1 MSYIDVA
8 QYKDEVH
15 VWERGIDGN
24 LTKSTHSVG
33 EFTYC
38 FIPDNKGNGGF
49 KDIYGTPYRKVSFA
63 NQFEMRDFVT
73 TRPSD
78 DVCES
83 DISPSYKAIQ
93 ELYHDTD
100 ASSPMNIGLFDIEV
114 DFDLKDGKGYPRPEN
129 PYGEINSIQI
139 YDKTNHRYI
148 MFIPD
153 HLKNV
158 INLTDTVENIP
169 VKIFW
174 TMTER
179 DMLSKFASLDFID
192 LYSGWFS
199 DGFDLP
205 YLIKRAEKLF
215 GEKQAKTMF
224 CRDGFKFHSR
234 KFLDGY
240 GNESEK
246 YTLVGRQHVDFMEL
260 YKKFNPGQ
268 KPSFSLD
275 AICEFEEVGK
285 KIQYEDEG
293 DLGTL
298 YRENPQKFYEYALHD
313 VRLLKDLDRKL
324 GIMDLAIMLARM
336 SLVKVAD
343 VTGAVKPIE
352 QNLIKYCRNNGNI
365 VLPNK
370 RENEATKIPGA
381 IVYDTVPGVNSWTI
395 SVDLTALY
403 PSTMMML
410 GLSNETATLQCADR
424 GNDYWNIAARSEKQ
438 IELIDRRSGSVET
451 MTAREVSD
459 FIRENGFVIS
469 GNGTIFDGTSGL
481 LAKFVSDI
489 VTKRKFHQ
497 KISKTSDEP
506 EEARINDLIQ
516 KVLKIN
522 ANSVF
527 GCTCEKSFRLFDPDI
542 ASSITLTAQ
551 AISKH
556 QAVAAN
562 EIIEKFEKEIVDAV

>member
-1 MSYIDVA
+1 MSYIDIA
-8 QYKDEVH
+8 QYRDEVH
-15 VWERGIDGN
+15 VWGRDIEGN
-24 LTKSTHSVG
+24 LTKETHDVS

-38 FIPDNKGNGGF
+38 FIPDNKGNGGY
-49 KDIYGTPYRKVSFA
+49 KNIYGTPYRKVSFK
-63 NQFEMRDFVT
+63 NQFEMREFVLS
-73 TRPSD
+73 RPND
-78 DVCES
+78 DICES
-83 DISPSYKAIQ
+83 DISPAYKAIH

-100 ASSPMNIGLFDIEV
+100 ASAPMNVGLFDIEV

-139 YDKTNHRYI
+139 YDKKNNRYI
-148 MFIPD
+148 MLIPD
-153 HLKNV
+153 HLKNL
-158 INLTDTVENIP
+158 IDLKDEYDGLP
-169 VKIFW
+169 VKIYW
-174 TMTER
+174 TMNER
-179 DMLSKFASLDFID
+179 EMLNTFASLEHID

-205 YLIKRAEKLF
+205 YIIKRAEKLF
-215 GEKQAKTMF
+215 GEKAAKTMF
-224 CRDGFKFHSR
+224 CRDGFKLHSR

-246 YTLVGRQHVDFMEL
+246 FTLVGRQHVDFMEL

-275 AICEFEEVGK
+275 TICEYEEVGK
-285 KIQYEDEG
+285 KVQYEDEG

-313 VRLLKDLDRKL
+313 VRLLKDLDKKL
-324 GIMDLAIMLARM
+324 GIMDLAIMMARM

-352 QNLIKYCRNNGNI
+352 QNLIKFCRENGNI

-370 RENEATKIPGA
+370 KENEVTKIPGA
-381 IVYDTVPGVNSWTI
+381 IVYDTVSGVNSWTI

-410 GLSNETATLQCADR
+410 GLSNETAILQCADKDT
-424 GNDYWNIAARSEKQ
+424 DYWNIIAKSDKIVEVV
-438 IELIDRRSGSVET
+438 DRDTGEADHV
-451 MTAREVSD
+451 TAKD
-459 FIRENGFVIS
+459 LHGFIVENGFVVS
-469 GNGTIFDGTSGL
+469 GNGTIFNGQSGL
-481 LAKFVSDI
+481 LANFVADK
-489 VTKRKFHQ
+489 VKRRKFHQ
-497 KISKTSDEP
+497 KISKTTSDSV
-506 EEARINDLIQ
+506 EAKINDLIQ
-516 KVLKIN
+516 KVFKID

-542 ASSITLTAQ
+542 ASSITHTARV
-551 AISKH
+551 ISRH

-562 EIIEKFEKEIVDAV
+562 KILEDFEQEVKNAV